1 MVLENFNGVMDHAI
15 TVIIF
20 LDSEV
25 EQENLFSIMETIIM
39 EVGLRANRM
48 DKELFLTKMA
58 RLFIKV
64 YGKKASLSD
73 LQINKIDFLI
83 CFNFTK

>member
-1 MVLENFNGVMDHAI
+1 MDHAI
-15 TVIIF
+15 TAIIF
-20 LDSEV
+20 LGSEV
-25 EQENLFSIMETIIM
+25 EQENSFSIMGIIIM
-39 EVGLRANRM
+39 EVGLRGNRM

-64 YGKKASLSD
+64 YGKKASLSV
-73 LQINKIDFLI
+73 LQINRIDILV